1 MLTDVPTLNSP
12 SRASM
17 EQAVM
22 KPSDGDQFA
31 LKRVTFQTVAPLGTA
46 VFLSFIE
53 PESRVALL
61 EDKGCGEW
69 SQALAVD
76 PQNVQEGRPHHN
88 DGPDFDVVCVNAAAA
103 GADAIQRAER
113 WIDPD
118 GSSGPNAS
126 VLVKMAGGKDR
137 WVRAKNGRAVVCA
150 TKAEWD
156 GLVAALA
163 DFFFYEFELR
173 KLEREIAANWGRA
186 ETDLPLAGDVA
197 SDDLKRLGEI
207 GTMSRMVLTRRIRL
221 AKLER
226 PLYRCQAPLPLP
238 ARKLA
243 ARLRTK
249 FDVEDR
255 AETLDGQLEVYE
267 YIYEMANQR
276 LGEYKNFRREYILE
290 ILIVVL
296 LASEVVLMILDFIRN
311 SSQQ

>member
-1 MLTDVPTLNSP
+1 
-12 SRASM
+12 M
-17 EQAVM
+17 EKAVL
-22 KPSDGDQFA
+22 KPFNDDHFA

-46 VFLSFIE
+46 VFLSFTE
-53 PESRVALL
+53 PEQRVALL
-61 EDKGCGEW
+61 EDKGSAAWPETP
-69 SQALAVD
+69 AVKPD
-76 PQNVQEGRPHHN
+76 
-88 DGPDFDVVCVNAAAA
+88 DTLTGPDFDVVCVNAAAA
-103 GADAIQRAER
+103 GADVVQRAER

-118 GSSGPNAS
+118 GASGPDAS
-126 VLVKMAGGKDR
+126 VLVKMTGG
-137 WVRAKNGRAVVCA
+137 WVRAKNGRAVVCMV
-150 TKAEWD
+150 KADWA
-156 GLVAALA
+156 GMVAALA
-163 DFFFYEFELR
+163 DFFFYECELR
-173 KLEREIAANWGRA
+173 KLEREIGANWGRA

-243 ARLRTK
+243 ARLRAK
-249 FDVEDR
+249 FDVDDR
-255 AETLDGQLEVYE
+255 AETLDGQIEVYE